1 MFLAIAATEIEM
13 TPLRQLIAGQ
23 EHRWLTLV
31 GGVGPVETALRLT
44 RFLCTQGQPV
54 TGVVNFG
61 VAGAYLQPPGQQQA
75 NLLDICLAERE
86 ILGDFG
92 VCLPE
97 GMHYLSEELTGR
109 ISFQLDHELRR
120 RAEEILEKHGIAVQ
134 VGTFVTVS
142 GASGSRAR
150 GEDLR
155 QRWQGLCENMEGA
168 AVARVCADF
177 ALSLV
182 EIRCISNMVE
192 VRNPQ
197 SWRLAEACAKAAG
210 TALLLLQELER

>member
-13 TPLRQLIAGQ
+13 IPLRQLMAGQ
-23 EHRWLTLV
+23 EQRWLTLV
-31 GGVGPVETALRLT
+31 GGVGPVETTLRLA
-44 RFLCTQGQPV
+44 RFLCTKGQPV

-61 VAGAYLQPPGQQQA
+61 VAGAYLQPPGQQGSD
-75 NLLDICLAERE
+75 LLDICLAERE
-86 ILGDFG
+86 TLGDFG

-97 GMHYLSEELTGR
+97 GMHYLPEELTGR

-120 RAEEILEKHGIAVQ
+120 RAGKILEKHGISWRS
-134 VGTFVTVS
+134 GTFITVS
-142 GASGSRAR
+142 GVSGSRAR

-168 AVARVCADF
+168 VVARVCVDF
-177 ALSLV
+177 ALPLV

-192 VRNPQ
+192 DRNPQ
-197 SWRLAEACAKAAG
+197 GWRLAEACAKSAA
-210 TALLLLQELER
+210 AAYLLLEELDR

>member
-13 TPLRQLIAGQ
+13 VSLRQLIAGQ
-23 EHRWLTLV
+23 ESKWLTLV

-54 TGVVNFG
+54 SGVINYG
-61 VAGAYLQPPGQQQA
+61 VAGAYLQPPGQQQTD
-75 NLLDICLAERE
+75 LLDICLAERE
-86 ILGDFG
+86 TLGDFG

-97 GMHYLSEELTGR
+97 GMHYLPEELTGR

-120 RAEEILEKHGIAVQ
+120 RAGEILDKHGIAARS
-134 VGTFVTVS
+134 GTFITVS
-142 GASGSRAR
+142 GVSGSRAR

-168 AVARVCADF
+168 AVARGCVDF
-177 ALSLV
+177 ALPLV

-192 VRNPQ
+192 DRNPQ
-197 SWRLAEACAKAAG
+197 GWRLAEACEKAA
-210 TALLLLQELER
+210 AAAFLLLQELER